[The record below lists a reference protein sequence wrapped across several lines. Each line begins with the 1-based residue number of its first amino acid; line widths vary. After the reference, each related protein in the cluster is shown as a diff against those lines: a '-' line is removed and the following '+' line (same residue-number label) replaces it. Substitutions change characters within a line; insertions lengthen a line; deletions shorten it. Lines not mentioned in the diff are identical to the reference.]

1 MEFQNAQAE
10 MRSFIGK
17 HHHKTFDWGAC
28 TFNEGY
34 PQLARAQ
41 MRYVGA
47 GGSPKSDDPD
57 TLKAKHF
64 TVSLVSQPVGK
75 YASSHSHE
83 VEESFLVLGGVLTA
97 VWLWGDEAIEARLGR
112 KDLCLNLR
120 NRVHGF
126 KNEGF
131 EPVLASISVGS
142 GKPLPTAFAIHPRDG
157 DPELAARFGAALGK
171 TYDFDPESDDPR
183 HRELSRHL
191 VRHSQQPV
199 IRMPGFS
206 KKVHVGEGG
215 APAGTYRMDLVHLAP
230 GEGIQFDERNVEDAY
245 LVIDGVVT
253 VGWELGSQVVEQ
265 RLGVHDL
272 IFNPAG
278 RPHYFRNDGCENAQ
292 FMMTIGSGALE
303 SVDFRAA

>member
-1 MEFQNAQAE
+1 MKLQSAQAE
-10 MRSFIGK
+10 MRSFIGR
-17 HHHKTFDWGAC
+17 HHHKTFDWRAF
-28 TFNEGY
+28 TVNDGY

-57 TLKAKHF
+57 TLKAEHF

-75 YASSHSHE
+75 YASSHMHE
-83 VEESFLVLGGVLTA
+83 VDESFLVLGGVLSI

-112 KDLCLNLR
+112 KDLCLNMR

-126 KNEGF
+126 KNEGL

-142 GKPLPTAFAIHPRDG
+142 GQPLPPAFSVHPRDG
-157 DPELAARFGAALGK
+157 DPELAARFGAAPGK
-171 TYDFDPESDDPR
+171 TCDFDPESDDPR
-183 HRELSRHL
+183 HRELARHL
-191 VRHSQQPV
+191 VHYSQQPV

-206 KKVHVGEGG
+206 KKVYVGDGG

-230 GEGIQFDERNVEDAY
+230 GEGIRFYERDVEDTY

-253 VGWELGSQVVEQ
+253 VGWEVGGHVVEQ
-265 RLGVHDL
+265 RLGMHDL

-292 FMMTIGSGALE
+292 FMMTVG
-303 SVDFRAA
+303 DAAPERVEFLAA